1 MDAYT
6 NFITKHRKL
15 IITVFAVAAVICAIC
30 SGFVNV
36 DYDLVDYLPDDAAST
51 KSLDIM
57 NEEYNQAIPNARVLI
72 YNVSVADALS
82 YKEKMKSVDGVEE
95 VNWLDDAENI
105 YEPLEL
111 MNQKTVDEW
120 YKDGDALYSLTIDES
135 KQVEAVAA
143 LEVHLEMT
151 TVCPGS
157 VDQCPGSGNHFW

>member
-6 NFITKHRKL
+6 NFIIKHRKL

-120 YKDGDALYSLTIDES
+120 YKDGDAL
-135 KQVEAVAA
+135 
-143 LEVHLEMT
+143 
-151 TVCPGS
+151 
-157 VDQCPGSGNHFW
+157 

>member
-6 NFITKHRKL
+6 NFIIKHRKL

-105 YEPLEL
+105 YEPLEH
-111 MNQKTVDEW
+111 
-120 YKDGDALYSLTIDES
+120 ES
-135 KQVEAVAA
+135 E
-143 LEVHLEMT
+143 
-151 TVCPGS
+151 
-157 VDQCPGSGNHFW
+157 DRR

>member
-1 MDAYT
+1 M
-6 NFITKHRKL
+6 
-15 IITVFAVAAVICAIC
+15 
-30 SGFVNV
+30 NV
-36 DYDLVDYLPDDAAST
+36 DYDLVDYLHDDAAST

-143 LEVHLEMT
+143 LREIIGDDQLYVRFR
-151 TVCPGS
+151 C
-157 VDQCPGSGNHFW
+157 DQCPGSGNHFW